1 MGIRAEVSVYAKIS
15 VRAKDGSTI
24 VSNLEAPA
32 VKVRSRKGPI
42 TLNSIKIANSIL
54 GEAVNLTSES
64 GDITLNGRTIGDIK
78 CESPKG
84 QISGDTLQSLTID
97 LRAFNIALESA
108 YAG

>member
-1 MGIRAEVSVYAKIS
+1 MRAQISVYSKIS
-15 VRAKDGSTI
+15 VRAKDGATTI
-24 VSNLEAPA
+24 SNLEAPA

-54 GEAVNLTSES
+54 GEAVDLSSDS

-78 CESPKG
+78 CQTPKG
-84 QISGDTLQSLTID
+84 LVSGDTLQSLTID